1 MRTQR
6 WKNEHE
12 HGGKKGQENC
22 NITTNNTKNIPF
34 IRGAELAKRQLEEN
48 CEQSS
53 MLAMATQ
60 LKTFHKI
67 TISKSQVTNITVLIH
82 PIRPGVQ
89 HISDPTFSND
99 IRPTT
104 HQKGID
110 NIRLTPPLRLTNKT
124 SNVSAD
130 WAKDKDKAAATFLE
144 MIIGIVSTSSQEAVK
159 LKTIRWPSLSL
170 VL

>member
-1 MRTQR
+1 
-6 WKNEHE
+6 
-12 HGGKKGQENC
+12 
-22 NITTNNTKNIPF
+22 
-34 IRGAELAKRQLEEN
+34 
-48 CEQSS
+48 
-53 MLAMATQ
+53 MLAMAMQ
-60 LKTFHKI
+60 LKTFPKI
-67 TISKSQVTNITVLIH
+67 TFSKSQVTNITVLIH

-130 WAKDKDKAAATFLE
+130 WAKDKDKAAATFLTE
-144 MIIGIVSTSSQEAVK
+144 YKMIIGIVSTSNQEAVK

>member
-1 MRTQR
+1 
-6 WKNEHE
+6 
-12 HGGKKGQENC
+12 
-22 NITTNNTKNIPF
+22 
-34 IRGAELAKRQLEEN
+34 
-48 CEQSS
+48 
-53 MLAMATQ
+53 MLAMAMQ
-60 LKTFHKI
+60 LKTFPKI

-130 WAKDKDKAAATFLE
+130 WAKDKDKAAATFLTE
-144 MIIGIVSTSSQEAVK
+144 YKMIIGIVSTSSQEAVK
-159 LKTIRWPSLSL
+159 LKTMRWLYLSPCK
-170 VL
+170 

>member
-1 MRTQR
+1 
-6 WKNEHE
+6 
-12 HGGKKGQENC
+12 
-22 NITTNNTKNIPF
+22 
-34 IRGAELAKRQLEEN
+34 
-48 CEQSS
+48 
-53 MLAMATQ
+53 MLAMAMQ
-60 LKTFHKI
+60 LKTFPKI

-130 WAKDKDKAAATFLE
+130 WAKDKDKAAATFLTE
-144 MIIGIVSTSSQEAVK
+144 YKMIIGIVSTSSQVAVK
-159 LKTIRWPSLSL
+159 LKTIRWPSLSP

>member
-1 MRTQR
+1 
-6 WKNEHE
+6 
-12 HGGKKGQENC
+12 
-22 NITTNNTKNIPF
+22 
-34 IRGAELAKRQLEEN
+34 
-48 CEQSS
+48 
-53 MLAMATQ
+53 MLAMAMQ
-60 LKTFHKI
+60 LKTFPKI

-130 WAKDKDKAAATFLE
+130 WAKDKDKAAATFLTE
-144 MIIGIVSTSSQEAVK
+144 YKMIIGIVSTSSQVAVK

>member
-1 MRTQR
+1 M
-6 WKNEHE
+6 
-12 HGGKKGQENC
+12 
-22 NITTNNTKNIPF
+22 
-34 IRGAELAKRQLEEN
+34 
-48 CEQSS
+48 
-53 MLAMATQ
+53 AMQ
-60 LKTFHKI
+60 LKTFPKI

-130 WAKDKDKAAATFLE
+130 WAKDKDKAAATFLTE
-144 MIIGIVSTSSQEAVK
+144 YK
-159 LKTIRWPSLSL
+159 
-170 VL
+170 

>member
-1 MRTQR
+1 
-6 WKNEHE
+6 
-12 HGGKKGQENC
+12 
-22 NITTNNTKNIPF
+22 
-34 IRGAELAKRQLEEN
+34 
-48 CEQSS
+48 
-53 MLAMATQ
+53 MLAMAMQ
-60 LKTFHKI
+60 LKTFPKI
-67 TISKSQVTNITVLIH
+67 TFSKSQVTNITVLIH

-130 WAKDKDKAAATFLE
+130 WAKDKDKAAATFLTE
-144 MIIGIVSTSSQEAVK
+144 YKMIIGIVSTSSQEAVK
-159 LKTIRWPSLSL
+159 LKTIRWPSLSP

>member
-1 MRTQR
+1 
-6 WKNEHE
+6 
-12 HGGKKGQENC
+12 
-22 NITTNNTKNIPF
+22 
-34 IRGAELAKRQLEEN
+34 
-48 CEQSS
+48 
-53 MLAMATQ
+53 MLAMAMQ
-60 LKTFHKI
+60 LKTFPKI

-130 WAKDKDKAAATFLE
+130 WAKDKDKAAATFLTE
-144 MIIGIVSTSSQEAVK
+144 YKMIIGIVSTSSQEAVK
-159 LKTIRWPSLSL
+159 LKTIRWPYLSP
-170 VL
+170 VF

>member
-1 MRTQR
+1 
-6 WKNEHE
+6 
-12 HGGKKGQENC
+12 
-22 NITTNNTKNIPF
+22 
-34 IRGAELAKRQLEEN
+34 
-48 CEQSS
+48 
-53 MLAMATQ
+53 MLAMAMQ
-60 LKTFHKI
+60 LKTFPKI

-130 WAKDKDKAAATFLE
+130 WAKDKDKAAATFLTE
-144 MIIGIVSTSSQEAVK
+144 YKMIIGIVSTSNQEAVK